1 MRIPGAT
8 IFTKQGVRP
17 GSEPSHPTPQRAA
30 ILVIEDSTYAG
41 TRAQRA
47 YQAIHQ
53 ALEAQAIISEK
64 VEFLPN
70 NPQIISARIS
80 QLKQSRDIDLIITT
94 GASLNLIDQDSNDKV
109 AHTDLWYDIRI
120 PTS

>member
-17 GSEPSHPTPQRAA
+17 GSVPLHLTPRRAA
-30 ILVIEDSTYAG
+30 ILVIKDSTYAG

-47 YQAIHQ
+47 YQAVHQ

-70 NPQIISARIS
+70 NPQMISSRIS

-94 GASLNLIDQDSNDKV
+94 GARLNSFEQDSKDKR
-109 AHTDLWYDIRI
+109 ASTDLWYDIRI